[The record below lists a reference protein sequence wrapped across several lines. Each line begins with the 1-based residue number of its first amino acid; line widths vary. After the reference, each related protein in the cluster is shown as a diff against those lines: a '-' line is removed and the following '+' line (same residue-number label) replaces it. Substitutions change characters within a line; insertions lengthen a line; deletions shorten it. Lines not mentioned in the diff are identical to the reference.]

1 MLGWWI
7 VGVALAVLI
16 VVLGYGIVRPEREGE
31 GGGGV
36 VPLAPPAGGPAGAV
50 GSELDLSAMTPR
62 EAADRL
68 FNRVMGAVEA
78 GDTGQ
83 VRFFLPMAIQ
93 AYQQVGRLDADG
105 YYHLSLLQRAGGQAD
120 SALATARRGLEAGP
134 DHLLLLSAAAEA
146 ARALGQE
153 SVAREYYGRLVAV
166 YEVERAKSLPEY
178 EAHSRQLSNL
188 REEARGFMRGGP

>member
-1 MLGWWI
+1 M
-7 VGVALAVLI
+7 
-16 VVLGYGIVRPEREGE
+16 
-31 GGGGV
+31 
-36 VPLAPPAGGPAGAV
+36 PLAPPAGGQPGAAGT
-50 GSELDLSAMTPR
+50 GLDLSAMTPR

-93 AYQQVGRLDADG
+93 AYQQVEPLDADG
-105 YYHLSLLQRAGGQAD
+105 YYHLSLLQRTGGQGD
-120 SALATARRGLEAGP
+120 SALATARRALEAAP
-134 DHLLLLSAAAEA
+134 DHLLLLSAAAAA

-153 SVAREYYGRLVAV
+153 SVAREYYARLVAV

-178 EAHSRQLSNL
+178 EAHSRQLPNL
-188 REEARGFMRGGP
+188 LEEARAFMRGGP